1 MQFSITIS
9 SRTYQAILSMFH
21 IVSNTCFTLVCE
33 FELSLLE
40 MKMVSG
46 LPILGS
52 VYEEYVLTESHLR
65 SLQTENPALGQM
77 MSFLLNG

>member
-9 SRTYQAILSMFH
+9 SSTYQAILSMFH
-21 IVSNTCFTLVCE
+21 IVLNTCFTLVGE

-46 LPILGS
+46 LPILGN
-52 VYEEYVLTESHLR
+52 VYEEYVPTESHLQ

-77 MSFLLNG
+77 MRFLLNQ